1 MRKFTTLTSIA
12 APLDETNIDTDIIFP
27 ARFLLI
33 MDKLGLGKYA
43 FHERRNK
50 GIGGSK
56 FVLDTPPY
64 TKSEILVTGAR
75 FGIGSSREQAVWA
88 LTGLGIR
95 CVIAPSFGDIF
106 YANCLNNGLLP
117 IELSGAE
124 YELMMEAAH
133 EAEPITIDLQRQTL
147 HTSKSRIRFD
157 VPERGKYLLLNGL
170 DATAEIL
177 VNESQAI
184 DAFEDQQ
191 RADMPWLYLDTA

>member
-12 APLDETNIDTDIIFP
+12 APLNETNIDTDIIFP

-43 FHERRNK
+43 FNERRNTGIK
-50 GIGGSK
+50 GSN

-64 TKSEILVTGAR
+64 LGSEILVTGAR

-88 LTGLGIR
+88 LTDLGIR
-95 CVIAPSFGDIF
+95 CIIAPSFGDIF

-117 IELSGAE
+117 IEFNGAE
-124 YELMMEAAH
+124 YQLIMQAAN
-133 EAEPITIDLQRQTL
+133 EAEPITIDLETQTL
-147 HTSKSRIRFD
+147 TASNNKVRFD
-157 VPERGKYLLLNGL
+157 VPQRGKHMLLNGL

-177 VNESQAI
+177 VNETQAI
-184 DAFEDQQ
+184 DAFERQQ
-191 RADMPWLYLDTA
+191 RAHMPWLYLDTV

>member
-12 APLDETNIDTDIIFP
+12 APLDEANIDTDIIFP

-43 FHERRNK
+43 FNERRNT

-64 TKSEILVTGAR
+64 TESEILVTGAR

-95 CVIAPSFGDIF
+95 CIIAPSFGDIF

-117 IELSGAE
+117 IALSGAD
-124 YELMMEAAH
+124 YQLALQAAH
-133 EAEPITIDLQRQTL
+133 AAEPITIDLQKQTL
-147 HTSKSRIRFD
+147 LTSTDKVRFD
-157 VPERGKYLLLNGL
+157 VPKRGKYLLLNGL
-170 DATAEIL
+170 DTTAEIL

-184 DAFEDQQ
+184 DAFERQQ
-191 RADMPWLYLDTA
+191 RADRPWLYLDTI

>member
-43 FHERRNK
+43 FNERRNT

-64 TKSEILVTGAR
+64 TKSEILITGAR

-95 CVIAPSFGDIF
+95 CIIAPSFGNIF

-117 IELSGAE
+117 IELSGAD
-124 YELMMEAAH
+124 YEFMMEAAH
-133 EAEPITIDLQRQTL
+133 EVEPITIDLQRQTL
-147 HTSKSRIRFD
+147 HTSKGRIRFD

-177 VNESQAI
+177 VNEPQAI